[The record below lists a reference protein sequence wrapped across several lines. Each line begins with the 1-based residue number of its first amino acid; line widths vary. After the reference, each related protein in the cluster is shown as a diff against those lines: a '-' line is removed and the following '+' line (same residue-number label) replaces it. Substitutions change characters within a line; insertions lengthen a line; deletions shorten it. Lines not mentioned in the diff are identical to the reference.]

1 MYNVIYI
8 GSSWRG
14 PNTEAGGKSANNI
27 VQVGGA
33 PTQKQAESQLTILCK
48 LAGPQHK
55 SRRKVS

>member
-1 MYNVIYI
+1 MYNAIYI

-48 LAGPQHK
+48 FGRGPNIK
-55 SRRKVS
+55 KNFFL

>member
-1 MYNVIYI
+1 MYNAIYI

-33 PTQKQAESQLTILCK
+33 PTI
-48 LAGPQHK
+48 
-55 SRRKVS
+55 